1 MSKDYNK
8 WLLMPHQ
15 VLQIVFHKEFED
27 ELEGESN
34 SPSGLH
40 EGFFPSSP
48 SNKKSFSSH
57 DF

>member
-1 MSKDYNK
+1 
-8 WLLMPHQ
+8 MPHQ
-15 VLQIVFHKEFED
+15 VLQIVFHKGFWD
-27 ELEGESN
+27 ELEEESN

-48 SNKKSFSSH
+48 SNKKGFSSH